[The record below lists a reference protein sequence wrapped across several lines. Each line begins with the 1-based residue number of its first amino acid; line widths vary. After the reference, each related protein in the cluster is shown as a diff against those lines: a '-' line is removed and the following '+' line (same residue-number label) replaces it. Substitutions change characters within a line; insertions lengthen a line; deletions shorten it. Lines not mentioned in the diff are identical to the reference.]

1 MTATMHEY
9 EWELDES
16 PSIARGMTRVQ
27 LRIHFLYQGFLTNDK
42 FLDDWISL
50 SANGRIGTTL
60 NFRKRFCEGNQYQ
73 VQLPSKKWARVAE
86 AWGYAIPYVVESGK
100 PKLLRMLP
108 RSWLLKQVG
117 RSVRP
122 PAFCGS
128 KP

>member
-1 MTATMHEY
+1 MTATLHE
-9 EWELDES
+9 D
-16 PSIARGMTRVQ
+16 PSHDIVDSGLRVQ
-27 LRIHFLYQGFLTNDK
+27 LRIRFLYQGFLTDDK
-42 FLDDWISL
+42 FLGDWISL
-50 SANGRIGTTL
+50 SGKGRIGTTL

-73 VQLPSKKWARVAE
+73 IQLPSKKWARVAE

-108 RSWLLKQVG
+108 RSWLLKQAG

-122 PAFCGS
+122 PAFCAV